1 MDEVNEGDP
10 NGGAIA
16 DQPPA
21 EDQPMDNYQEQPEED
36 NE

>member
-16 DQPPA
+16 DEQPPA
-21 EDQPMDNYQEQPEED
+21 
-36 NE
+36 